1 MRSMPLSINALKKQC
16 LLLVV
21 MCGLIL
27 FTAVTALAA
36 EAVGK
41 ISSLSG
47 RVDLLRGGRLPAVAA
62 KVGDMVYVRDFV
74 RTKSNARAEI
84 RFSDGNVIRVAPR
97 SRLDISEYAV
107 KRDRRSFRLSRGRV
121 EAVVSK
127 QTAGSRTPRRFE
139 ITTPNAVAGVRG
151 TWYFVFF
158 DSNVT
163 GIAVKDGVVYAYN
176 TQQPGRE
183 VEIPAGFTTTIRNG
197 SAPGPNRPATESEL
211 TLVRGLSRSG
221 GSGGQQLAGLLWV
234 PDGNPPPSF
243 VAPLSDTNPV
253 VLGPA
258 VQVGL
263 TNLSGMIEAADG
275 TISVMM
281 NNVYF
286 LSTSAT
292 STPTAW
298 KTSSMDMN
306 YSFNTTPGST
316 AAPGAVGTVTGGYGT
331 SATVTIGS
339 WNNTWTANVSS
350 GSGSI
355 NGQFSF
361 SGTASGTGAATGS
374 YTSGTATG
382 TASGTATRVP

>member
-1 MRSMPLSINALKKQC
+1 MRLMPLSINALKKQC

-27 FTAVTALAA
+27 FTAVAALAA

-176 TQQPGRE
+176 TQQPDRE

-197 SAPGPNRPATESEL
+197 SAPGTNRPATESEL

-234 PDGNPPPSF
+234 PDGNPPPNF
-243 VAPLSDTNPV
+243 VAPLSDTNPA

-258 VQVGL
+258 VEVGVVNMVWSSG
-263 TNLSGMIEAADG
+263 TFTELS
-275 TISVMM
+275 TSSYM
-281 NNVYF
+281 NNVHF
-286 LSTSAT
+286 LASSAGGM
-292 STPTAW
+292 PTAF
-298 KTSSMDMN
+298 KTDTNSISMDYINVTASPVGKTAVFSGGAASAVLTINSWNM
-306 YSFNTTPGST
+306 TMTPGSW
-316 AAPGAVGTVTGGYGT
+316 
-331 SATVTIGS
+331 SASV
-339 WNNTWTANVSS
+339 S
-350 GSGSI
+350 GSGNI
-355 NGQFSF
+355 NGSF
-361 SGTASGTGAATGS
+361 VMNGTASGGGAQYGV
-374 YTSGTATG
+374 GIATG
-382 TASGTATRVP
+382 TASGTASPMPP